1 MERTSLFIG
10 RFQPFH
16 IGHENAISQIA
27 QNPDVGK
34 IIIGIGSSQ
43 YHHYF
48 GNPFTFEERE
58 DFIRKS
64 LELNIPFE
72 ILAIPDLHDFP
83 KWVPHVESLCPKFQV
98 IYCGNTII
106 KPLFEQRGYSVE
118 TLERTLDISATQ
130 VRDLMVAGRNWQS
143 LVPNGVREILEEING
158 VERIKILHNK
168 YSRAANTADLIIED
182 EEGRIALIERLHEP
196 FAGMLAIAGGYL
208 NVGLET
214 TAQAALREAREET
227 GLDISP
233 EEIHYLGVYDEPQRD
248 PRGPTISHVYYT
260 KVSDAS
266 FRAGDDAKSVQLLE
280 KSEIPAVLA
289 FDHRQILDDY
299 LRRQNGS

>member
-1 MERTSLFIG
+1 MERTALFIG

-48 GNPFTFEERE
+48 GNPFTFEERA
-58 DFIRKS
+58 DFIKRS

-72 ILAIPDLHDFP
+72 TLAIPDIHDFP
-83 KWVPHVESLCPKFQV
+83 KWVSHVENLCPKFQV
-98 IYCGNTII
+98 VYCGNTIV
-106 KPLFEQRGYSVE
+106 KPLFEQRGYPVE
-118 TLERTLDISATQ
+118 TLERTLDISGTQ

-143 LVPNGVREILEEING
+143 LVSNGVREILEEING
-158 VERIKILHNK
+158 VGRVRSLHDK
-168 YSRAANTADLIIED
+168 HSRAANTADLIIED
-182 EEGRIALIERLHEP
+182 EEGRIVLIERLYEP

-214 TAQAALREAREET
+214 IAQAAVREAREET

-233 EEIHYLGVYDEPQRD
+233 KEIYYLGVYDELQRD

-260 KVSDAS
+260 KVSGAN
-266 FRAGDDAKSVQLLE
+266 FRAGDDAKSVRLLE

-299 LRRQNGS
+299 LRRQNEH